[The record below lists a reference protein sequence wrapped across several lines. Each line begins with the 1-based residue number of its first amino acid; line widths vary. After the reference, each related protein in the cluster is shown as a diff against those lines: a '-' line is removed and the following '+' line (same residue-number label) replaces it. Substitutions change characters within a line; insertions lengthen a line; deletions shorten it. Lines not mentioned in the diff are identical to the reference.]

1 MESFSKIYGRL
12 PHPKYMAGPET
23 LPNSYASMM
32 NGGNSSSVYNDYR
45 GLAEMLFNG
54 DMFGRFGG

>member
-1 MESFSKIYGRL
+1 MTSFSKIYGRL

-23 LPNSYASMM
+23 LPHSYANFM
-32 NGGNSSSVYNDYR
+32 NGGNNASLYADFR

-54 DMFGRFGG
+54 